1 MKLKGNVFHWINIL
15 PDSVVVVVVLN
26 GGAAQFNFQILCFKT
41 LGFDYRFQIS
51 VTRLGDLL
59 NFWQHFKAFGI
70 DYFAQISYIRRQ
82 FV

>member
-59 NFWQHFKAFGI
+59 NLRQLFKAFGI